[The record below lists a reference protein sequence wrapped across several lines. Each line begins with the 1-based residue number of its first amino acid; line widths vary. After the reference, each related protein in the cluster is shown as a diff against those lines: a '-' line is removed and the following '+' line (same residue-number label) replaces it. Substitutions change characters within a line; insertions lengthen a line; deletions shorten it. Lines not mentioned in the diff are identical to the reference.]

1 MNLVGLDTVHA
12 FLLDLDGVLHRGKER
27 LPGAVELLD
36 AFHATDTPFQVMTN
50 NATSTPEQ
58 VAARLNGMGIAVA
71 REDVFSSALA
81 TAGWLRQRYPAY
93 NRVLCVG
100 ETGLR
105 VALEDG
111 GYDLVDRHDEAELVV
126 AGLDRAIT
134 YARLAEAALA
144 INAGCPFVASNPD
157 RSIPTE
163 RGIEPGAGAIQAF
176 LAASTGVAP
185 VVIGKP
191 ETAFFS
197 LAIER
202 LGCSPD
208 ETVMVGDRYDTDIL
222 GGARA
227 GIRTMAVLTGI
238 STAEDLAAAEF
249 PPTWMFADLVEL
261 LAAWSDARRRHRNPF
276 SVPIR

>member
-1 MNLVGLDTVHA
+1 MSYNGLDTVGA

-27 LPGAVELLD
+27 LPGAVEFID
-36 AFHATDTPFQVMTN
+36 ALHTTGTPFLVMTN

-58 VAARLNGMGIAVA
+58 VAGRLCNMGVAVTPA
-71 REDVFSSALA
+71 DVYSSALA
-81 TAGWLRQRYPAY
+81 TVGWLQQRYPAGS
-93 NRVLCVG
+93 RVLYVG
-100 ETGLR
+100 EAGLQI
-105 VALEDG
+105 ALAG
-111 GYDLVDRHDEAELVV
+111 GGFELVDSHRDAEVV
-126 AGLDRAIT
+126 VTGLDRTIT

-144 INAGCPFVASNPD
+144 INAGCPFVATNPD

-191 ETAFFS
+191 ETAFFA
-197 LAIER
+197 LAIDR
-202 LGCSPD
+202 LAATPD

-238 STAEDLAAAEF
+238 STAEELAVADH
-249 PPTWMFADLVEL
+249 PPTWVFADLVEL
-261 LAAWSDARRRHRNPF
+261 LAAWSDARR
-276 SVPIR
+276 

>member
-1 MNLVGLDTVHA
+1 MNNNGLDTVGA

-27 LPGAVELLD
+27 LSGAVEFIDVL
-36 AFHATDTPFQVMTN
+36 HATETPFLVMTN

-58 VAARLNGMGIAVA
+58 VAARLTAMGIAVVRA
-71 REDVFSSALA
+71 DVFSSALA
-81 TAGWLRQRYPAY
+81 TADWLRQHYPTFS
-93 NRVLCVG
+93 RVLCVG

-111 GYDLVDRHDEAELVV
+111 GFELVDRHDAAELVV
-126 AGLDRAIT
+126 AGLDRTAT

-144 INAGCPFVASNPD
+144 INAGCPFVATNPD

-176 LAASTGVAP
+176 LKACTGVAP

-197 LAIER
+197 LAIDR
-202 LGCSPD
+202 LGSAP
-208 ETVMVGDRYDTDIL
+208 ENTVMVGDRYDTDIL

-238 STAEDLAAAEF
+238 STAEELAAADP
-249 PPTWMFADLVEL
+249 PPTWVFADLVEL
-261 LAAWSDARRRHRNPF
+261 LAAWSGSLRPT
-276 SVPIR
+276 SVQQ